1 MNAFDNNSAL
11 RPWEDKDEQAVKR
24 KEEEEEEEMLKEK
37 RSSRGKEKPSVR
49 ELQFKRGEKRRR

>member
-24 KEEEEEEEMLKEK
+24 KGGGGDAE
-37 RSSRGKEKPSVR
+37 GKE
-49 ELQFKRGEKRRR
+49 ELYGGEKSQV